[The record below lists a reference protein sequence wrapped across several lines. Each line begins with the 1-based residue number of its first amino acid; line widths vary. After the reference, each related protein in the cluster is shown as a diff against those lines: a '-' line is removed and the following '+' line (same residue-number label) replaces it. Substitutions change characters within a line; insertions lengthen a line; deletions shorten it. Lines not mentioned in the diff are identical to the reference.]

1 MNIISA
7 ICLGTL
13 FGFVL
18 HRVGATN
25 PHLIINM
32 LRLKDFH
39 LMRAILLGI
48 GFASSLLFIGMATG
62 MIDPG
67 HLSVKSSYWG
77 VPIGG
82 IILGI
87 GWALAGYCPGT
98 AVAALGE
105 GRKDGAVFVLGGLAG
120 AFAYMLVFAKVKN
133 TFLMDKISGGK
144 VTLAQTE
151 SSYDAIIHGV
161 PGIVVALAFA
171 MVFIL
176 IALKMPKSEE
186 S

>member
-1 MNIISA
+1 MDIISA
-7 ICLGTL
+7 VFLGTL

-48 GFASSLLFIGMATG
+48 AFAGSLLFIGMAAG

-82 IILGI
+82 VILGI

-98 AVAALGE
+98 GVAALGE
-105 GRKDGAVFVLGGLAG
+105 GRKDAVFFILGGLTG
-120 AFAYMLVFAKVKN
+120 AFAYMLVFEKIKN
-133 TFLMDKISGGK
+133 TFLMEKIAGGK
-144 VTLAQTE
+144 VTLAQTG
-151 SSYDAIIHGV
+151 SSYDALIHGV
-161 PGIVVALAFA
+161 PGLVVVLAFA
-171 MVFIL
+171 IVFAV
-176 IALKMPKSEE
+176 IAWKLPKSKEK
-186 S
+186 

>member
-7 ICLGTL
+7 LCLGTL

-25 PHLIINM
+25 PHLIIDM

-39 LMRAILLGI
+39 LAKAILLGI
-48 GFASSLLFIGMATG
+48 AFASSLLFIGMATG

-77 VPIGG
+77 VPLGG
-82 IILGI
+82 VILGI

-120 AFAYMLVFAKVKN
+120 AFAYMLVFAKIKN

-151 SSYDAIIHGV
+151 SSYDALIQGV
-161 PGIVVALAFA
+161 PGIIVALAFA
-171 MVFIL
+171 MVFAL
-176 IALKMPKSEE
+176 IAWKMPKSEE

>member
-1 MNIISA
+1 MDIISA
-7 ICLGTL
+7 ICIGTI

-32 LRLKDFH
+32 LRLKNFH
-39 LMRAILLGI
+39 LMKAILLGI
-48 GFASSLLFIGMATG
+48 AFASSLLFIGMETG

-67 HLSVKSSYWG
+67 HLSVKSTYWG

-82 IILGI
+82 MILGI

-120 AFAYMLVFAKVKN
+120 AFTYMLIFAKIKN

-144 VTLAQTE
+144 VTLAQTG
-151 SSYDAIIHGV
+151 SSYDAIIQGIQ
-161 PGIVVALAFA
+161 GIVIALAFA
-171 MVFIL
+171 FVLAL
-176 IALKMPKSEE
+176 IAWTMPKSEKD
-186 S
+186 

>member
-1 MNIISA
+1 MDIISA
-7 ICLGTL
+7 ICIGTV

-25 PHLIINM
+25 PHLIIDM
-32 LRLKDFH
+32 LRLKNFH
-39 LMRAILLGI
+39 LMKAILLGI

-82 IILGI
+82 VILGI

-120 AFAYMLVFAKVKN
+120 AFAYMLIFAKIKN

-144 VTLAQTE
+144 VTLAQTG
-151 SSYDAIIHGV
+151 SSYDALIQGM
-161 PGIVVALAFA
+161 PGIVIALAFA
-171 MVFIL
+171 IVFAL
-176 IALKMPKSEE
+176 IAWKMPKSEE